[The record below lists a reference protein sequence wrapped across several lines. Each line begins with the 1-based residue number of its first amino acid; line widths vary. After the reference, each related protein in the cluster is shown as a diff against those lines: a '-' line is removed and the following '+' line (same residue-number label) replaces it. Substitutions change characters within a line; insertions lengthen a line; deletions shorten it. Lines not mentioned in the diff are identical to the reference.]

1 MTVPE
6 RATEQARKTL
16 AMLPA
21 LKRWAKARVE
31 AASAD
36 VDLSIRQFAALRGI
50 CEGASSP
57 GDLARVWQVT
67 PAVITGI
74 VDRLEGHGLVRRE
87 PDPDDRR
94 RLRLALT
101 ESGRAASDAVERALT
116 AELAGQLARTA
127 SDDELAELDRALDLL
142 QRTFAALD
150 EQSFRAAPRDD
161 DVNEE
166 GPRAGSA
173 AGESRETLRGG
184 SLPIQHPAAV
194 RETTV
199 AAS

>member
-1 MTVPE
+1 
-6 RATEQARKTL
+6 
-16 AMLPA
+16 MLPA
-21 LKRWAKARVE
+21 LKRWARVRVE

-36 VDLSIRQFAALRGI
+36 VDLSMRQFAALRGI

-57 GDLARVWQVT
+57 GDLSRVWQVT

-74 VDRLEGHGLVRRE
+74 LDRLEGHGLVRRE

-116 AELAGQLARTA
+116 DELAGQLARTA